1 MSLSERT
8 KRRQVKAKVDEHM
21 EFCRQLNSNNEN
33 SSSCSTLATIQI
45 PLEQDIP
52 ESDQHHD
59 CTFISTETQCA
70 GLVPQSDCLHGNNE
84 SRTHTSSVGR
94 ALRRIKLLPVTHV
107 LVDTWMLTVKPI
119 YKLLNVSDDLKW
131 TTNTHMTPFPL
142 TFKA

>member
-52 ESDQHHD
+52 ESDPHHD

-70 GLVPQSDCLHGNNE
+70 GLVPQSVPVHHI
-84 SRTHTSSVGR
+84 STRPYSF
-94 ALRRIKLLPVTHV
+94 LPVQMTGGR
-107 LVDTWMLTVKPI
+107 
-119 YKLLNVSDDLKW
+119 VS
-131 TTNTHMTPFPL
+131 T
-142 TFKA
+142 